1 MTAHTSHFVIV
12 AVALTTVTAF
22 AADAQVL
29 RPAGAPMRP
38 PPRVPAT
45 TSPGGNTIVTMQP
58 GGPPPS
64 NVVATVNSPTAV
76 TLSWAAAPG
85 ATGYFINR
93 SLTPSGSN
101 TTVNTK
107 PVVGTQFTDAALFP
121 HTTVYYSV
129 SANYANAGP
138 GVSTQVAA
146 TTPADQPPTGLKGD
160 ATVGENR
167 VKLTWNAA
175 AGATGYGIIR
185 DNRVIN
191 HDPIRTTTYLDDDVL
206 PGAHAYKV
214 FSYFR
219 DLSGGEGEGELHAQ
233 PPTTVGVPRWRGQ
246 YRISVA
252 GVFARHET
260 WDHALQVDG
269 KRDEIYFSV
278 DVFRVDKKGGAI
290 DTNLVTTRVLG
301 DVNGQ
306 NGRVRAGSA
315 STDGGIQTGDYVPFM
330 YPWQYDHPGVPPA
343 LEADALPLSL
353 FAGELTRDSNMVI
366 VVPSVWEYDGGT
378 DAFADWT
385 RWLQNTA
392 RTLKNDTTLMK
403 LAGDTVKMVL
413 ELADLGLG
421 VALSLSEDGIAGNA
435 MDRPIGMLA
444 DGVDAKG
451 KKKYSF
457 KPRAIAIDLA
467 RAERE
472 LATTVGN
479 KPGVITIPLTDDPK
493 FAGNYDLYLKVE
505 RTQ

>member
-1 MTAHTSHFVIV
+1 MTGLISRLAIA
-12 AVALTTVTAF
+12 AVALTGLNTLSMN
-22 AADAQVL
+22 AQVL
-29 RPAGAPMRP
+29 RPSGSSTRT

-45 TSPGGNTIVTMQP
+45 TSPGGNTIVMMAPP
-58 GGPPPS
+58 GPAPS
-64 NVVATVNSPTAV
+64 NVVATVNGPTAV
-76 TLSWAAAPG
+76 TLSWTAAPG

-93 SLTPSGSN
+93 SLTASGRN
-101 TTVNTK
+101 TTLNAQ
-107 PVVGTQFTDAALFP
+107 PVVGTQFTDAMLFP
-121 HTTVYYSV
+121 RTAAYYSV

-138 GVSTQVAA
+138 GVSTQVTA

-175 AGATGYGIIR
+175 PGATGYGIIR

-191 HDPIRTTTYLDDDVL
+191 HEPIRTTSYLDDDVV

-219 DLSGGEGEGELHAQ
+219 DVTGGESEGELHAQ
-233 PPTTVGVPRWRGQ
+233 PPITVGVPRWRGQ

-252 GVFARHET
+252 GVFVRHET

-278 DVFRVDKKGGAI
+278 DVFRVDKKGGTI

-306 NGRVRAGSA
+306 NGRVKAGNASA
-315 STDGGIQTGDYVPFM
+315 DGGIQTGDYVPFM
-330 YPWQYDHPGVPPA
+330 YPWQYDHPGVPA
-343 LEADALPLSL
+343 TLEADAPPLSL

-385 RWLQNTA
+385 RWLQNTT

-403 LAGDTVKMVL
+403 LAGDTAKMVL

-421 VALSLSEDGIAGNA
+421 VALSLSEDGIIGNA
-435 MDRPIGMLA
+435 MDRPIGLQA

-457 KPRAIAIDLA
+457 KPRAVTIDLA

-479 KPGVITIPLTDDPK
+479 KPGVITIPLVDDPK

-505 RTQ
+505 RIQ